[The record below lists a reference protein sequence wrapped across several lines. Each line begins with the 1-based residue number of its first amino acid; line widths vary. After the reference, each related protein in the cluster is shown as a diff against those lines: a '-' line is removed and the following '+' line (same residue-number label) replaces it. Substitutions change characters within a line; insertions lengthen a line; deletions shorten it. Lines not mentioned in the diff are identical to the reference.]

1 MRVLIYGFGSYRDF
15 PDNITETIIKALPSH
30 PNVKTVVFP
39 VRFDKRQ
46 FIEVLKRH
54 QPDVVIGLGQC
65 TRNRAEIESRATNR
79 QRAGKKGSVKPI
91 QRSGAK
97 FLPTTLE
104 IKLGPQVGRSVNAGD
119 YVCNYSMYVMLD
131 YIRRNAG
138 EVKLTFLHIPHDADP
153 RKATTLVTR
162 AIKKLQLKARKNL

>member
-65 TRNRAEIESRATNR
+65 TQKS
-79 QRAGKKGSVKPI
+79 
-91 QRSGAK
+91 
-97 FLPTTLE
+97 
-104 IKLGPQVGRSVNAGD
+104 
-119 YVCNYSMYVMLD
+119 C
-131 YIRRNAG
+131 
-138 EVKLTFLHIPHDADP
+138 
-153 RKATTLVTR
+153 
-162 AIKKLQLKARKNL
+162 